1 MMATRRLAIG
11 GVIGPVSFIGAWV
24 VGALTT
30 SVDYSMIDDAIS
42 RLAAVGADSR
52 ALMTTGFVTFG
63 VALPVFGSAMRRHV
77 AGSGWIAAV
86 TTGIATLA
94 VAATP
99 LDRSSTVDTLH
110 GVFATVGYISLIAV
124 PLLSFGPLRTDG
136 HDRLA
141 LAGALA
147 ATVSTASLVLSSTG
161 LPTGF
166 FQRLGLTA
174 TDLWIITLAISI
186 ATGRVT
192 QSHRGQ
198 ASF

>member
-1 MMATRRLAIG
+1 MISTRRLALG
-11 GVIGPVSFIGAWV
+11 GVIGPTSFIGAWL

-30 SVDYSMIDDAIS
+30 AVDYSMVDDAIS

-63 VALPVFGSAMRRHV
+63 VALPVFGAAMRRHLG
-77 AGSGWIAAV
+77 GSGSIASV
-86 TTGIATLA
+86 TPGLATLA

-110 GVFATVGYISLIAV
+110 GVFATAGYVSLFAV
-124 PLLSFGPLRTDG
+124 PLLSFGPLRRG
-136 HDRLA
+136 SHDRLA
-141 LAGALA
+141 IAGAAA
-147 ATVSTASLVLSSTG
+147 ATVSTVSLVLSSTT

-174 TDLWIITLAISI
+174 TDLWIIALAVSI
-186 ATGRVT
+186 ATGRVNRAESNLT
-192 QSHRGQ
+192 
-198 ASF
+198 